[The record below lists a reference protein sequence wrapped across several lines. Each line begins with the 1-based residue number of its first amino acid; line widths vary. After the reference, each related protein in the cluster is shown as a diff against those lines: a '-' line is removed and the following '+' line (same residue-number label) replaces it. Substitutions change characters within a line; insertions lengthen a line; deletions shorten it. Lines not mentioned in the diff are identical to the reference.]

1 MAPKRANR
9 SDQNNTVSTTD
20 ISNTRTTEQERQ
32 WDGQPYQKVSWY
44 MLNLRA
50 LFQEIPEARQY
61 IESGVLV
68 GSKTVTV
75 YSLAHVQTYVNGDYE
90 RGTLK
95 SPFDFSTLPDE
106 CTPISKPVAAAE
118 SPEGEEGAQ
127 PSTPPS
133 TEFIPTTLADL
144 DVDTKRFVV
153 APEVIIQFEDQILR
167 HWTNKILDDYLQ
179 REILAEHNHRGTALI
194 RAMEKEMVSTD
205 PDKNSASTIRQVEV
219 RLHREA
225 GISSTTV
232 LAFNNF
238 INRDADLN
246 ATLTGTAR
254 HEDDDMRALALRE
267 VLSAH
272 SETVFTR
279 IVVEENRIKTNGLV
293 TSTKISELRCLV
305 TAARNVFSQEETK
318 AMRLQMQ
325 EGNLLKFRETD
336 PTRDAPNPGGRNGD
350 KNKNK
355 NKKKGGKDTPYQK
368 PTRWEEGMRACRN
381 CKDNPINGGKHLDS
395 DCPTIK
401 GGVKLSQAAD
411 DTEAALNLFTGDG
424 NSLSVSLDSLST
436 PADLLASIAAQG
448 PGRVAMMEGAE
459 PTPENLAW
467 TLACDESDG
476 GGSAGAQ
483 PTKFEARRFYVL
495 PHGDPTGGIFYG
507 RLDGEVLPVLQAHFT
522 GKPRSELVA
531 QLLTCATVADA
542 VAACQERRAPT
553 IFHGPAVLTGT
564 QPGDDLGDETD
575 DDDDDDA
582 SVTTESTTN
591 ASVRAPTQLL
601 QAAQAAPS
609 TAQAPQ
615 ATAQGQRTDTRHI
628 YVCTLT
634 GGAGV
639 YYSGLDTETSRM
651 AHIHASIRKDVIL
664 GGGDSPTDDVL
675 RMHTFLVRY
684 NATDDGASHL
694 SSEYGMKMRII
705 SAAAALTHIG
715 VEDLP
720 VMPPSSFGGKI
731 DEILGNATVRYCGP
745 DAVAAGKGGDIYTP
759 GRLIKFKDTP
769 LRHLLCRVQ
778 PISLHG
784 NRLEPK
790 AAPPSNTLQW
800 LQQHDLDGS
809 ATSGDSS
816 ITDDQRARMTTQQAA
831 ALQIQKQREQT
842 TNTTAKSDDA
852 ADRDA
857 RTALVAEQ
865 KANVDRIAKMQD
877 QLNDLMNKMPS
888 ITSTHDELR
897 QQRELERE
905 RFAQERD
912 ERQQRERLRGF
923 TKFAGFAALQMI
935 ILVIAFASH
944 KYFTKAGA
952 ALPLACITAIS
963 APMVHATCVFFLTVV
978 ATIRRQANSSRR
990 PWLSVRSQDRARCKS
1005 NLSLYHLLV
1014 DGGPTWVK
1022 VAYVILRFF
1031 RVIPFKCITIS
1042 AVALYSTSRT
1052 VYVESSRT
1060 IRKLPRRAR
1069 SYLLGQ
1075 VPAGL
1080 YRTFTYDL
1088 RQVLTFAAELHALL
1102 SLNWPVI
1109 LARRLATGTIR
1120 ARHACFRA
1128 INATLHVAIILHHL
1142 LSLDWP
1148 MITWRR
1154 LSNSL
1159 HWVQR
1164 YGRTATYFLL
1174 APTSWTQGATLADAP
1189 SILYGLIQ
1197 LVMVISTSKPEA
1209 ADSLT
1214 PSISTA
1220 HEIRSPSPE
1229 DYYYSGHAERLL
1241 HVWNPR
1247 RLATKPPRTQ
1257 KSIYAASADHQ
1268 NYGRVLNFRA
1278 RAPRQRGTISA
1289 KPDMASS
1296 LMAHASLRWINSV
1309 IDSGCSWHVHHRRE
1323 DVINIRPCRDTFRG
1337 VDNKLHRATCMGD
1350 LPAVV
1355 KNSNGKHVKILIRN
1369 VRVVPTLNDTL
1380 FSVDQFWEDSRVDTM
1395 FRDVRCVILPPTD
1408 KDPTRVM
1415 LPFVRRDKLF
1425 KWSILPIASVVA
1437 TAARAPH
1444 DFKHLPTETARTL
1457 KTATIH
1463 APSSHSHVASL
1474 PPNQMIDALHRRLH
1488 IGHDTLRKLGD
1499 ITADIPANIR
1509 AGKGHSCAHCK
1520 TANATHLSHRG
1531 SAYKPS
1537 YPGRLVHADIAGP
1550 FRRSVHGQHQYFL
1563 ILIDDHTRWKEVY
1576 FLHTKDEALARIR
1589 SFVAKFKSVANQGRS
1604 EPTRIVGTLH
1614 TDNAGEFL
1622 SRQFEELLADET
1634 MEHTRCPA
1642 HVHQL
1647 NGVAE
1652 RSIRSVLEL
1661 VRSNLE
1667 ASKAPVGFWPY
1678 IVEHAVDCL
1687 NRTTGPPGTDKTAY
1701 EMLTSSKPKVMAILP
1716 FGCRAYA
1723 VKPRAAFTK
1732 TDFES
1737 RAWTGVNLGRARHT
1751 PGAYNIW
1758 VPDAGKTVCT
1768 SEVYFDEGVMPWRPK
1783 GDQRVGDSMPTPPPT
1798 AVAVDALDES
1808 APPDAE
1814 PSGVPPPVSAA
1825 EAYDRAT
1832 RGEIATARRSQK
1844 VLVLFSG
1851 PYRRPDGLAA
1861 FLTRFGFDPVL
1872 LDNDPETGGGADGD
1886 ILNDDVH
1893 NRLLQRV
1900 SRGEFLAVVAA
1911 PPCST
1916 FSVTRHFA
1924 AGGSKDDGPPVVR
1937 DRANIRGIPNVPA
1950 KHLRELRQANA
1961 IVARMT
1967 ALLTAAF
1974 AAGTQYIIENPADR
1988 GDPAHPRRFLEADH
2002 GPLWQMPEIR
2012 SLQSLSAKLA
2022 TFPMCAFNAP
2032 WQKYTTVMYS
2042 SGFDEWLDPLD
2053 RLTCTHTKHSRVA
2066 GGVVG
2071 EGGISSSET
2080 SAYPTDFNHYLARA
2094 ILSLARPTPTRTV
2107 ANHDVRE
2114 HAPDGGTT
2122 MDPAF
2127 VPPLLPPPPR
2137 AAAEAPATVHEQMF
2151 DGRENEGP
2159 DEPGPPPTP
2168 AGSRDVRET
2177 VTPRTGAPTSQ
2188 APKLPYA
2195 RGAGPQMT
2203 RRARQ
2208 HLGSSL
2214 APGLG
2219 DSHGWAV
2226 APLQMLQQAAGR
2238 IALSVTGGDGFAAFR
2253 DFDDDDCQDTPLQ
2266 DILDEC
2272 SDGHE
2277 GYIALAKP
2285 GDDDPKTQAE
2295 AYAKDRDGWRASEQK
2310 EIENH
2315 IRNGSWELVERSSVP
2330 RKRALIKLIWV
2341 YKVKRDGSL
2350 KSRLCVQGCRQVQ
2363 GVDYHQTWCGTMRGT
2378 SLRLL
2383 SAVAAKSNMRMRR
2396 WDFVAAY
2403 LQGELLEGEVVYCLP
2418 PPGEGYAT
2426 IGKDGLPMV
2435 CKIVK
2440 PVYGMAQAGRRWQRT
2455 LYPWLEEYGF
2465 TQLSPDSS
2473 VFTLKR
2479 TMNAPSGKREE
2490 TLHLGAY
2497 VDDLCV
2503 LYEHDD
2509 KYSLYHDFTTKLQER
2524 WKVEDEGD
2532 LHDLLGIEFRFGSDT
2547 ITLHQQ
2553 TYIEKLSADF
2563 LPDGVPPQFQANKPP
2578 CDHGLP
2584 LHVVEAMSQE
2594 ADAEVDTELLRRY
2607 QSLVGALLYCSG
2619 NTRPDVAFAVG
2630 MLCRAMSKP
2639 TKDLFQDGLRVLSY
2653 LHRTRHIGLRY
2664 ESNAKFLE
2672 GQSDSDWG
2680 VRHSTSGWQF
2690 TYSQA
2695 VISWGS
2701 KKQTSVALSSC
2712 EAEIMAA
2719 SEAAKEALF
2728 LTRFLNELGHGSSKP
2743 VELGMDNQA
2752 AIAISYNPELHSRT
2766 KHIDRR
2772 HFFIRECVENMQLRV
2787 PYVRTVDNLADFFT
2801 KPLAKNDYFR
2811 MRDALM
2817 NVPTPDCVPVSRDR
2831 ATLVRGGV

>member
-1 MAPKRANR
+1 
-9 SDQNNTVSTTD
+9 
-20 ISNTRTTEQERQ
+20 
-32 WDGQPYQKVSWY
+32 

-75 YSLAHVQTYVNGDYE
+75 YSLAHVQTYVNGDYD

-95 SPFDFSTLPDE
+95 SPFDFSTLPDK

-118 SPEGEEGAQ
+118 SPEGEESAQ

-144 DVDTKRFVV
+144 GVDTKRFVV

-325 EGNLLKFRETD
+325 EGNMLKFRETD

-395 DCPTIK
+395 DCPTVK
-401 GGVKLSQAAD
+401 GGVKLNQAAD

-483 PTKFEARRFYVL
+483 PAKFEARRFYVL

-522 GKPRSELVA
+522 GKLRSELVG

-601 QAAQAAPS
+601 QAAPS

-615 ATAQGQRTDTRHI
+615 ATAQGQRADTRYI

-651 AHIHASIRKDVIL
+651 AHIYASIRKDVIL

-675 RMHTFLVRY
+675 RMHTFLVKY

-790 AAPPSNTLQW
+790 AAPPNNTLQW

-852 ADRDA
+852 ADHDA

-888 ITSTHDELR
+888 VTSTHDELR

-1174 APTSWTQGATLADAP
+1174 APTSWTQGATLVDAP

-1257 KSIYAASADHQ
+1257 KSIYAATANHQ
-1268 NYGRVLNFRA
+1268 HYGRVLNFRA

-1289 KPDMASS
+1289 KPDWRETTHADLLKHQGLGGARRYLAKMKADYDHTMKHGPSDQHEVGASHYVSRGPIWKQFIAERESQPGVASS

-1309 IDSGCSWHVHHRRE
+1309 IDSGCSWHVHHRQE

-1425 KWSILPIASVVA
+1425 KWSILPIASVVT

-1488 IGHDTLRKLGD
+1488 IGHDTLRKLGE

-1678 IVEHAVDCL
+1678 MVEHAVDCL

-1783 GDQRVGDSMPTPPPT
+1783 GDQRVGDSMPTSPPT

-1872 LDNDPETGGGADGD
+1872 LDNDPVTGGGADGD

-1900 SRGEFLAVVAA
+1900 SRGEFLAIIAA

-2012 SLQSLSAKLA
+2012 SLQSI
-2022 TFPMCAFNAP
+2022 
-2032 WQKYTTVMYS
+2032 Q
-2042 SGFDEWLDPLD
+2042 
-2053 RLTCTHTKHSRVA
+2053 
-2066 GGVVG
+2066 
-2071 EGGISSSET
+2071 
-2080 SAYPTDFNHYLARA
+2080 
-2094 ILSLARPTPTRTV
+2094 TR
-2107 ANHDVRE
+2107 
-2114 HAPDGGTT
+2114 
-2122 MDPAF
+2122 
-2127 VPPLLPPPPR
+2127 
-2137 AAAEAPATVHEQMF
+2137 
-2151 DGRENEGP
+2151 
-2159 DEPGPPPTP
+2159 
-2168 AGSRDVRET
+2168 
-2177 VTPRTGAPTSQ
+2177 
-2188 APKLPYA
+2188 
-2195 RGAGPQMT
+2195 
-2203 RRARQ
+2203 
-2208 HLGSSL
+2208 
-2214 APGLG
+2214 
-2219 DSHGWAV
+2219 
-2226 APLQMLQQAAGR
+2226 
-2238 IALSVTGGDGFAAFR
+2238 
-2253 DFDDDDCQDTPLQ
+2253 
-2266 DILDEC
+2266 
-2272 SDGHE
+2272 
-2277 GYIALAKP
+2277 
-2285 GDDDPKTQAE
+2285 
-2295 AYAKDRDGWRASEQK
+2295 
-2310 EIENH
+2310 
-2315 IRNGSWELVERSSVP
+2315 
-2330 RKRALIKLIWV
+2330 
-2341 YKVKRDGSL
+2341 
-2350 KSRLCVQGCRQVQ
+2350 
-2363 GVDYHQTWCGTMRGT
+2363 
-2378 SLRLL
+2378 
-2383 SAVAAKSNMRMRR
+2383 
-2396 WDFVAAY
+2396 
-2403 LQGELLEGEVVYCLP
+2403 
-2418 PPGEGYAT
+2418 
-2426 IGKDGLPMV
+2426 
-2435 CKIVK
+2435 
-2440 PVYGMAQAGRRWQRT
+2440 
-2455 LYPWLEEYGF
+2455 
-2465 TQLSPDSS
+2465 
-2473 VFTLKR
+2473 
-2479 TMNAPSGKREE
+2479 
-2490 TLHLGAY
+2490 
-2497 VDDLCV
+2497 
-2503 LYEHDD
+2503 
-2509 KYSLYHDFTTKLQER
+2509 
-2524 WKVEDEGD
+2524 
-2532 LHDLLGIEFRFGSDT
+2532 
-2547 ITLHQQ
+2547 
-2553 TYIEKLSADF
+2553 
-2563 LPDGVPPQFQANKPP
+2563 
-2578 CDHGLP
+2578 
-2584 LHVVEAMSQE
+2584 
-2594 ADAEVDTELLRRY
+2594 
-2607 QSLVGALLYCSG
+2607 
-2619 NTRPDVAFAVG
+2619 
-2630 MLCRAMSKP
+2630 
-2639 TKDLFQDGLRVLSY
+2639 
-2653 LHRTRHIGLRY
+2653 
-2664 ESNAKFLE
+2664 
-2672 GQSDSDWG
+2672 
-2680 VRHSTSGWQF
+2680 
-2690 TYSQA
+2690 
-2695 VISWGS
+2695 
-2701 KKQTSVALSSC
+2701 
-2712 EAEIMAA
+2712 
-2719 SEAAKEALF
+2719 
-2728 LTRFLNELGHGSSKP
+2728 
-2743 VELGMDNQA
+2743 
-2752 AIAISYNPELHSRT
+2752 
-2766 KHIDRR
+2766 
-2772 HFFIRECVENMQLRV
+2772 
-2787 PYVRTVDNLADFFT
+2787 
-2801 KPLAKNDYFR
+2801 
-2811 MRDALM
+2811 
-2817 NVPTPDCVPVSRDR
+2817 
-2831 ATLVRGGV
+2831 